1 MLMIGERLNIFA
13 SRKVRAALEARD
25 EAAILSMAKEQL
37 DLGARVLD
45 VHAETW
51 EDVKWMLEA
60 AGKAGAPLCLDSP
73 DPDIIRRGLRIPG
86 VGFLNSL
93 AGGRLELFRDAA
105 DCKVKVIGLL
115 HDVSGEEVI
124 EAARRHGLP
133 LEDLYLDPAVL
144 PVSVDASNARKLVEK
159 HRELKQKFPGIK
171 TIVGISNSTHGM
183 PRPTEIRA
191 ALLVTLLNDGL
202 DAAIM
207 NPAEL
212 GWFARAQAILSDD
225 GSGRSTIDYVRT
237 FRKEEAVK
245 KASAGATPPR

>member
-25 EAAILSMAKEQL
+25 EAAILSCAKEQL
-37 DLGARVLD
+37 DLGAQLLD
-45 VHAETW
+45 IHAQSW
-51 EDVKWMLEA
+51 EDVKWMLEV
-60 AGKAGAPLCLDSP
+60 AGRTGAPLCLDSP
-73 DPDIIRRGLRIPG
+73 DPEIIRQGLGVPG
-86 VGFLNSL
+86 VKFLNSL
-93 AGGRLELFRDAA
+93 AGGRLELFKEAA
-105 DCKVKVIGLL
+105 DAKVKVIGLL
-115 HDVSGEEVI
+115 YDITGEEVI
-124 EAARRHGLP
+124 EAARKHGFP
-133 LEDLYLDPAVL
+133 FEDLYLDPAVL

-159 HRELKQKFPGIK
+159 HRELKQKFPRIK

-183 PRPTEIRA
+183 PRATEIRA
-191 ALLVTLLNDGL
+191 TLLVTLLNDGL

-212 GWFARAQAILSDD
+212 GWFARAQAILKDD

-245 KASAGATPPR
+245 KASAGATHPK